1 MLYFT
6 YNFDQ
11 NRLLN
16 AMNQGRDEEA
26 TPEIVPKI
34 SRKLYFWVSPVTF
47 YWYLDK
53 NSSIRYH
60 LYVSPAFIFKLY
72 YALTKLFFRVYD

>member
-1 MLYFT
+1 
-6 YNFDQ
+6 
-11 NRLLN
+11 
-16 AMNQGRDEEA
+16 MNQGRDKEA

-34 SRKLYFWVSPVTF
+34 SRKFYFWVSPVTF

-60 LYVSPAFIFKLY
+60 LYVSLDFIFILH
-72 YALTKLFFRVYD
+72 YALAKLFFRVY